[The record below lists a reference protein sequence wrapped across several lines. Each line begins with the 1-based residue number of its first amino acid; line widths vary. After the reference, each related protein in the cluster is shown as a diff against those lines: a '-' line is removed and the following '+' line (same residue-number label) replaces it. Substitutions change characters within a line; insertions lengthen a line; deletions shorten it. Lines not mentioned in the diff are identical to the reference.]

1 MVGDFFKGYSQID
14 CSFNFNINPI
24 QMGLIGAAHGCG
36 EGGGGEGGAKRRSSL
51 KSVTWHSYTLPKED
65 PKNT

>member
-1 MVGDFFKGYSQID
+1 MVGYFFKGYSQID

-36 EGGGGEGGAKRRSSL
+36 EGGGGGGKQKKKKKKGR
-51 KSVTWHSYTLPKED
+51 
-65 PKNT
+65 

>member
-1 MVGDFFKGYSQID
+1 MVGDFFKGYSQVD

-36 EGGGGEGGAKRRSSL
+36 EGGGGKKVLLSKICHLAQL
-51 KSVTWHSYTLPKED
+51 YLT
-65 PKNT
+65 

>member
-36 EGGGGEGGAKRRSSL
+36 EEGGGAKIH
-51 KSVTWHSYTLPKED
+51 KSRDTPLEFC
-65 PKNT
+65 